1 MDLLIELVNLVRKSD
16 PSEVK
21 LLAGTGRWE
30 ELWEQLEDGQLNSDE
45 EARRHFYGDD
55 RFGQR
60 YLYDMK
66 NELHERLVNTLLCQS
81 SLNTDS
87 PALMAMSECT
97 KELALIQQLRGR
109 GQSRVAA
116 RLAERTLR
124 KAIKYQFTELVVSL
138 LRVLYQF
145 HALMGDDDR
154 RYRHYRQLLTDYEK
168 RRDQEWLIEE
178 MFLTISRQQ
187 NRSKTVAGMVEKAK
201 GYLPEIR
208 SVMKKYPESHR
219 IHLLGYSVLVNYFIL
234 SHQHGEVIATCR
246 EALLFFEGLPYPAPL
261 ATLFSFTYR
270 MIPSLIHLQRYTD
283 AQDTITEAA
292 KLMKPGIH
300 NWFAIQ
306 FYQIVLG
313 FFAGKYELSYQTL
326 QEIRKYK
333 LRQGTLREQL
343 LIAEAYVV
351 FFQRAG
357 MIDAPPLR
365 FRMARFLN
373 EVPTFSKDKRGMNI
387 NILILQILFLLLNQ
401 QYNRIIDRMEALA
414 MYSRRYLRRDEH
426 FRSNCFIKLLLL
438 LPKNH
443 FNRRRLESMAA
454 PLLEKLRTVPIL
466 ADYDVEIVPY
476 LTLWEIVTGLLEEG
490 NA

>member
-1 MDLLIELVNLVRKSD
+1 MELLLELVNLVRKSD
-16 PSEVK
+16 PADVK
-21 LLAGTGRWE
+21 LLVGDGRWE
-30 ELWEQLEDGQLNSDE
+30 ELWRQLENGRLTSDE

-60 YLYDMK
+60 YLYDIK
-66 NELHERLVNTLLCQS
+66 NELHERLLNTLLCQS
-81 SLNTDS
+81 SPSTDS
-87 PALMAMSECT
+87 PALVAMRDCT

-109 GQSRVAA
+109 GQSRIAA

-124 KAIKYQFTELVVSL
+124 KAIKYQFTEVVVSL
-138 LRVLYQF
+138 LRILYQY

-154 RYRHYRQLLTDYEK
+154 RYRQYRQLLTDYEK
-168 RRDQEWLIEE
+168 QRDQEWLVEE

-187 NRSKTVAGMVEKAK
+187 NRSKTVAGMVEKAE

-208 SVMKKYPESHR
+208 SLMKRYPESHR
-219 IHLLGYSVLVNYFIL
+219 IHLLGYSVLVNFYIL
-234 SHQHGEVIATCR
+234 SHQHREVIATCQ
-246 EALLFFEGLPYPAPL
+246 EALAFFERLPYPAPL

-270 MIPSLIHLQRYTD
+270 MIPSFIHLQRFEA
-283 AQDTITEAA
+283 AQDTIAA
-292 KLMKPGIH
+292 ALQLMKPGIH
-300 NWFAIQ
+300 NWFATQ
-306 FYQIVLG
+306 FYHIVLG
-313 FFAGKYELSYQTL
+313 FYAGKYLLSYRAM

-357 MIDAPPLR
+357 MIKAPALR

-387 NILILQILFLLLNQ
+387 NILILQILFLLLNR
-401 QYNRIIDRMEALA
+401 QYNSIIDRMEALA
-414 MYSRRYLRRDEH
+414 MYSHRYLRRDEH

-438 LPKNH
+438 LPKND
-443 FNRRRLESMAA
+443 FNYRRLAAMAA
-454 PLLEKLRTVPIL
+454 PLLEKLRTVPVL

-490 NA
+490 